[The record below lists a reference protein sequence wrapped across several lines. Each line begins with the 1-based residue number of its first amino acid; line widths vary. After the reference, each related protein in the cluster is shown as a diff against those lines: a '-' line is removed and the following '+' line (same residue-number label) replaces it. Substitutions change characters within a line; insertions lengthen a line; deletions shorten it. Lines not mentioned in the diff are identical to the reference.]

1 MMVVIGLVALFL
13 ATLDYRR
20 NIRILAAQYPGIQR
34 SPLPAALALLISALG
49 IVALIVI
56 IFRL

>member
-1 MMVVIGLVALFL
+1 MMVVIGLIALVL
-13 ATLDYRR
+13 ATLEYRR
-20 NIRILAAQYPGIQR
+20 NIRVLTAQYPGIQR